1 MKTLLFTLEYPPYYG
16 GVANYYGNLVKH
28 WPKPLEIF
36 VLDNKAGLINNKL
49 FVLKWLP
56 ALLKLWKIIKQ
67 EKINYVLVGQI
78 LPLGTVAW
86 LIAKI
91 TKIKYVVFL
100 HGIDFT
106 FATQQSIKRWLTK
119 KILKNSDKI
128 ICCNSYVANL
138 TENFCPEIKN
148 KINIINPGVS
158 ELKSASQSAQNKLKE
173 KYNLADKIILLSIGR
188 LVKRKGFFDVIESL
202 PKVLKK
208 APNLIYVI
216 IGNGA
221 EINNLRTK
229 IKELNLVDKIIIII
243 NADDLERNN
252 WLNLCDIFIMPSKNI
267 NGDFEGFGIVYLE
280 ANMAGKPVIASQSGG
295 VGDAVVNGVNGLLV
309 DQENIDKIADA
320 IIKLVEDENL
330 RKKLG
335 ESGRNR
341 ALKDF
346 NWQRQAKKIFNI
358 L

>member
-1 MKTLLFTLEYPPYYG
+1 
-16 GVANYYGNLVKH
+16 
-28 WPKPLEIF
+28 
-36 VLDNKAGLINNKL
+36 
-49 FVLKWLP
+49 
-56 ALLKLWKIIKQ
+56 
-67 EKINYVLVGQI
+67 
-78 LPLGTVAW
+78 
-86 LIAKI
+86 
-91 TKIKYVVFL
+91 
-100 HGIDFT
+100 
-106 FATQQSIKRWLTK
+106 
-119 KILKNSDKI
+119 
-128 ICCNSYVANL
+128 
-138 TENFCPEIKN
+138 
-148 KINIINPGVS
+148 
-158 ELKSASQSAQNKLKE
+158 
-173 KYNLADKIILLSIGR
+173 
-188 LVKRKGFFDVIESL
+188 
-202 PKVLKK
+202 
-208 APNLIYVI
+208 
-216 IGNGA
+216 
-221 EINNLRTK
+221 
-229 IKELNLVDKIIIII
+229 LNLVDKIIIII
-243 NADDLERNN
+243 NADDLEKNN